1 MPVTDTLIEEHIKS
15 HKPVRVEDLYDAL
28 KADKS
33 SYAAEGD
40 AVAATRAFFKANI
53 QTHQELRGI
62 PLNMSQQAFGGIGKT
77 SAAAPESKAPPAA
90 RPSAEKLGGDRRDA
104 GFLTTPLAEGARS
117 YAQRAAT
124 AADTS
129 LRSGPATTTARTA
142 DFGVG
147 FAKGLADVGIDMTS
161 PANLAMVLG
170 SFAIPKN
177 WEERGHK
184 AKTLW
189 KLAKWAGQGARGALS
204 LEMLDDLARDLPE
217 AYRAYKAGDPYAAGE
232 MAAKSGAEILMMTGA
247 GEREMDVRKGAKAEG
262 LKAAEVKTSDTRT
275 ETPPVPRDEAR
286 TRRQI
291 PLHAR
296 ETAAEAPRSAPPP
309 AARPRATGEPQSMR
323 VPPELPRVTTPPES
337 RVQQVVSETPGVQ
350 PRHTSEPQPMPVPL
364 QAPRVA
370 PPEPRVAAATEV
382 PAFHGTERGAPSAAE
397 QVSSPAGPQKRETA
411 IKTKALD
418 PPVSRTA
425 AKTAAP
431 PKPRREAKAE
441 PKKVEARPLSAGTR
455 YVVKDTNPD
464 LGLYKGE
471 TVIYR
476 GPYGGKY
483 GFDVIDPDTGKKS
496 LMQIESSTPMADI
509 VSNLEEE
516 GEKKKRP
523 GDKHIGDSPQ
533 PVKAQ
538 PQEQPGILGQIKNK
552 IGELLGPNVSRE
564 EATGEKVP
572 QGEGDYS
579 VAYSR
584 TTHRPIIMAHSQEQ
598 MNELAGGDYGATFL
612 KPGDVGVGGG
622 PLAQVV
628 RKSLAEG
635 PVSVVGPDVTAPM
648 EPAAPGKM
656 QGTVQ
661 HEVIHQVM
669 GDTKV
674 STDKFLDAL
683 PAEIAEPMRA
693 HLTKNFPK
701 SKWGE
706 EIPAHLGASGVHA
719 PGSDPRINQAETI
732 GLSPEQAQKA
742 WKVYLSLLAKQDPKK
757 AAKLKAHMGADKNTT
772 PPASRK

>member
-1 MPVTDTLIEEHIKS
+1 MPTIESLVQEHIKS
-15 HKPVRVEDLYDAL
+15 HTPVRVEDFYDAL
-28 KADKS
+28 KT
-33 SYAAEGD
+33 EGGPTVAGMD
-40 AVAATRAFFKANI
+40 PLAATRGFLKANI
-53 QTHQELRGI
+53 QNHPEYRQLQFD
-62 PLNMSQQAFGGIGKT
+62 MSQDSFGGIGKT

-170 SFAIPKN
+170 SFAIPKK

-247 GEREMDVRKGAKAEG
+247 GEREMGVRKGAKAEG
-262 LKAAEVKTSDTRT
+262 LKAAEIKAPEVRV
-275 ETPPVPRDEAR
+275 ETPPAPRAEAHI
-286 TRRQI
+286 RRQI

-296 ETAAEAPRSAPPP
+296 EVVESPREAPPP
-309 AARPRATGEPQSMR
+309 AARPHATDGPQSMR
-323 VPPELPRVTTPPES
+323 VPPELPRITTPPEP
-337 RVQQVVSETPGVQ
+337 RIQQVVSETPDAR
-350 PRHTSEPQPMPVPL
+350 PRHTAEPQAMPVPL
-364 QAPRVA
+364 QTPRVT
-370 PPEPRVAAATEV
+370 PPEPRVAAATEE
-382 PAFHGTERGAPSAAE
+382 PAFHGTERKAPPEPTPPPAE
-397 QVSSPAGPQKRETA
+397 
-411 IKTKALD
+411 
-418 PPVSRTA
+418 PPKPRPA
-425 AKTAAP
+425 AKPAEPPKPRREAKAEP

-441 PKKVEARPLSAGTR
+441 PKKAEARPLSAGTR

-516 GEKKKRP
+516 GEKKRDQVTSTSAIP
-523 GDKHIGDSPQ
+523 R
-533 PVKAQ
+533 
-538 PQEQPGILGQIKNK
+538 
-552 IGELLGPNVSRE
+552 SR
-564 EATGEKVP
+564 
-572 QGEGDYS
+572 
-579 VAYSR
+579 
-584 TTHRPIIMAHSQEQ
+584 
-598 MNELAGGDYGATFL
+598 
-612 KPGDVGVGGG
+612 
-622 PLAQVV
+622 
-628 RKSLAEG
+628 
-635 PVSVVGPDVTAPM
+635 
-648 EPAAPGKM
+648 
-656 QGTVQ
+656 
-661 HEVIHQVM
+661 
-669 GDTKV
+669 
-674 STDKFLDAL
+674 
-683 PAEIAEPMRA
+683 
-693 HLTKNFPK
+693 
-701 SKWGE
+701 
-706 EIPAHLGASGVHA
+706 
-719 PGSDPRINQAETI
+719 
-732 GLSPEQAQKA
+732 
-742 WKVYLSLLAKQDPKK
+742 
-757 AAKLKAHMGADKNTT
+757 
-772 PPASRK
+772 